1 MKKLVFLAAL
11 CVAFFAVF
19 TASAQNVKNAAE
31 VGVDIKS
38 FPACR
43 EYLAAHPTDTLRA
56 EDVVVATENKVV
68 NGSNIVAGDTL
79 LCTISVFKNAEGKV
93 AQHKAFSKKV
103 VVMGEPRQATNFET
117 AAVIDR
123 KAEESQ
129 FTYNL
134 TKNRKANRKDVIGYK
149 SDDVREIYN
158 NDRGNAGVVVAKA
171 ADKDGWSVEAQ
182 ASYQVAEGCNTV
194 GGSAG
199 VAYTGSWWQVYVN
212 GGITRSM
219 YTENADHAG
228 QDYWAYKAES
238 GLLVQPFKF
247 DRYDQNRLF
256 IGGGCGWEHYVTD
269 SREWTGENG
278 ELYDL
283 SSEGNYLY
291 LHGDLKF
298 EHRFF
303 ATGNSIYAKLQLRQK
318 KFIYQN
324 ADTKCKLALEFAVGM
339 NLGFFRNRINNT
351 K

>member
-1 MKKLVFLAAL
+1 MKKLVFLAAF

-19 TASAQNVKNAAE
+19 TASAQNIVTNISTS
-31 VGVDIKS
+31 DFS
-38 FPACR
+38 ACKK
-43 EYLAAHPTDTLRA
+43 YLDVHPTDTIRSVETIEA
-56 EDVVVATENKVV
+56 PENKVIE
-68 NGSNIVAGDTL
+68 GGNIVAGDTVV
-79 LCTISVFKNAEGKV
+79 CTTSVFKRSDGKI
-93 AQHKAFSKKV
+93 AQHKAYVKKV
-103 VVMGEPRQATNFET
+103 VEVGEPRIATDFAK

-134 TKNRKANRKDVIGYK
+134 TKNRKENRKDVIGYK

-158 NDRGNAGVVVAKA
+158 NDRGNAGVVVKKA

-182 ASYQVAEGCNTV
+182 VSYQVAEGCNTV

-212 GGITRSM
+212 GGVTRSM

-303 ATGNSIYAKLQLRQK
+303 ATGNSVYAKLQLRQK